1 MEDGGSFSILDPP
14 SSHLFRTSVR
24 WAETLRAETHRS
36 NHVAGITEL
45 SSSTSVRQHS
55 HILAAAMLEDDAFAG
70 LLVDLVALAAG
81 FRDIFRRGLVAVAQ

>member
-14 SSHLFRTSVR
+14 SSYLFRRSVR

-36 NHVAGITEL
+36 NYVAGITEL

-55 HILAAAMLEDDAFAG
+55 HILTAAVLKDDSLAG
-70 LLVDLVALAAG
+70 FFVDFVALAAG
-81 FRDIFRRGLVAVAQ
+81 LGHVFGCGLVAVAQ